1 MRLNNR
7 GNWRDKIKC
16 SILYTLSR
24 ALSALPRHTR
34 RDLMSPAHL
43 APKDEDAIEL
53 LVGKFTL
60 RPNHAR
66 TLLELA
72 SGDQV
77 LAESAL
83 LVAHEM
89 GYDLFEG
96 AHNYIVDILRLP
108 APKMSQQT
116 T

>member
-7 GNWRDKIKC
+7 GNWRNKIKR
-16 SILYTLSR
+16 SILSIPSR

-34 RDLMSPAHL
+34 RGLMSPARL
-43 APKDEDAIEL
+43 APKDEEAIEL

-60 RPNHAR
+60 RSNHAR

-83 LVAHEM
+83 LVAREM

>member
-1 MRLNNR
+1 
-7 GNWRDKIKC
+7 
-16 SILYTLSR
+16 
-24 ALSALPRHTR
+24 
-34 RDLMSPAHL
+34 MSPAHI
-43 APKDEDAIEL
+43 APQDLEAIEF
-53 LVGKFTL
+53 LVGKLAL
-60 RPNHAR
+60 RPENAR

-83 LVAHEM
+83 LVAREM
-89 GYDLFEG
+89 GYEPFEG

-108 APKMSQQT
+108 AEKMPQQT

>member
-1 MRLNNR
+1 
-7 GNWRDKIKC
+7 
-16 SILYTLSR
+16 
-24 ALSALPRHTR
+24 
-34 RDLMSPAHL
+34 MSPAHI
-43 APKDEDAIEL
+43 APLDLEAIEF
-53 LVGKFTL
+53 LVGKFAL
-60 RPNHAR
+60 RPENAR

-83 LVAHEM
+83 LVAREM
-89 GYDLFEG
+89 GYEPFEG

-108 APKMSQQT
+108 AEKMPQQT

>member
-1 MRLNNR
+1 
-7 GNWRDKIKC
+7 
-16 SILYTLSR
+16 
-24 ALSALPRHTR
+24 
-34 RDLMSPAHL
+34 MSPAHI
-43 APKDEDAIEL
+43 APQDLEAIEF
-53 LVGKFTL
+53 LVGKFAL
-60 RPNHAR
+60 RPENAR

-83 LVAHEM
+83 LVAREM
-89 GYDLFEG
+89 GYEPFER

-108 APKMSQQT
+108 AEKMPQQT

>member
-1 MRLNNR
+1 
-7 GNWRDKIKC
+7 
-16 SILYTLSR
+16 
-24 ALSALPRHTR
+24 
-34 RDLMSPAHL
+34 MSPAHI
-43 APKDEDAIEL
+43 APQDLEAIEF
-53 LVGKFTL
+53 LVGKFAL
-60 RPNHAR
+60 RPENAR

-83 LVAHEM
+83 LVAREM
-89 GYDLFEG
+89 GYEPFEG

-108 APKMSQQT
+108 AEKMPQQT